1 MRKLVLIITV
11 AFSVFSC
18 NKNPESYIQHIEGY
32 WEIADV
38 SKNNKSVKSYTIS
51 TSVDYFKVNDDLTG
65 FRKKVAPSLDG
76 KFTVTQHESPFVLKI
91 KNNELLIYYTVNNI
105 TFKETI
111 DSASENELV
120 ITNADGF
127 EYTYK
132 PFEKL
137 TLD

>member
-1 MRKLVLIITV
+1 MRKFVLIITV
-11 AFSVFSC
+11 AFSLFSC
-18 NKNPESYIQHIEGY
+18 SKNPESYIQHIEGY

-51 TSVDYFKVNDDLTG
+51 TSIDYFKLNDDLTG

-91 KNNELLIYYTVNNI
+91 ENNELLIYYTVNNI

-137 TLD
+137 ILD